1 MLMLK
6 PTMQLKETINSE
18 KSRVI
23 PCFAQIQGVIAGESI
38 ERKGQTK

>member
-23 PCFAQIQGVIAGESI
+23 PCLTQIQGVIAGESI